1 MGAITVFT
9 IDACPY
15 SKQITTALEHWGLP
29 YQNISLSEYPQ
40 KRKDLLQL
48 TGKVSVPQLFIRKQL
63 IGGADDTLGYFR
75 SLQYNSPEEWDE
87 LTSTTSSF
95 CLLDAP
101 PSKRRHAKEASH
113 GNPRLMI
120 PITEEDETD
129 EETDDADHSLSP
141 AEHSHDGA
149 EQPNNSTT
157 VDNQLSADGPGY
169 PSASS
174 MDTVRIDAPDRKS
187 MTVLETTEKMKHI
200 LQYTK
205 RRWNFTDYKSCCTGK
220 EVVDSFVKEYSISRS
235 QAEDFGKV
243 LWKHNI
249 LHHVTDPGSEFKD
262 TSSKF
267 YRLQCFQTPNVLN
280 SYRIWPSLAVPADP
294 EAVMQRVLGLFGRVE
309 EAITGHDG
317 YINYKIAYMCSDFVA
332 LQDAICELQQ
342 VDLGILKN
350 EAMMVRLLMDFC
362 LLSV

>member
-1 MGAITVFT
+1 M
-9 IDACPY
+9 
-15 SKQITTALEHWGLP
+15 
-29 YQNISLSEYPQ
+29 
-40 KRKDLLQL
+40 
-48 TGKVSVPQLFIRKQL
+48 PQLFIRKQL

-87 LTSTTSSF
+87 LTSMSSSS

-101 PSKRRHAKEASH
+101 SLKRSLSKDTSH
-113 GNPRLMI
+113 DNPRLMI

-129 EETDDADHSLSP
+129 EETDVTDHDLCP
-141 AEHSHDGA
+141 VKHSHGGA
-149 EQPNNSTT
+149 DQPDNSGTT
-157 VDNQLSADGPGY
+157 GNQSFADGPGNLSLS
-169 PSASS
+169 P

-200 LQYTK
+200 LHYTK

-220 EVVDSFVKEYSISRS
+220 EVVDSFVNEYSISRS

-280 SYRIWPSLAVPADP
+280 SYRIWPRLAKPADP
-294 EAVMQRVLGLFGRVE
+294 ETVMQRVLGLFGRVE

-342 VDLGILKN
+342 VDLGRLKN
-350 EAMMVRLLMDFC
+350 EAMMVC
-362 LLSV
+362 LLNECVCSL